1 MRLDRSVPR
10 SLHVARMHLKP
21 MQHAC
26 FTLLHCC
33 LSARTRECARAHL
46 LMWASAWV
54 CVCES
59 SFVCLCVCMRAGLCV
74 GLRACVLTS
83 SALCVCAF
91 ACVLAAV
98 HCYAGGHYSRVLS
111 GCSAGTCGTST
122 ESTRR
127 VLEGIIAVLKIQS
140 RGTQGVLVLMGCTL
154 GYLGG
159 TPRKC
164 VRACDAVHL
173 LGLCGTSQQ
182 GRTTLHGSSWRT
194 DRTGWVLDEYSRQL
208 YVLRSIAARASAQ

>member
-1 MRLDRSVPR
+1 MRTGLDRSVPR
-10 SLHVARMHLKP
+10 ALHVARMHRKP
-21 MQHAC
+21 LQPVV
-26 FTLLHCC
+26 HCC
-33 LSARTRECARAHL
+33 TPLGMHEGACAPARP
-46 LMWASAWV
+46 WAFA
-54 CVCES
+54 CVCIYES
-59 SFVCLCVCMRAGLCV
+59 SFVCVCVCMRAGLCV

-91 ACVLAAV
+91 ACVRAAV
-98 HCYAGGHYSRVLS
+98 HCYAGVHFSGVLS

-127 VLEGIIAVLKIQS
+127 VLEGIIGVLKIQS
-140 RGTQGVLVLMGCTL
+140 RGTQGVLMLMGCTL

-173 LGLCGTSQQ
+173 LGLCGTSQR

-208 YVLRSIAARASAQ
+208 HVLRSIAARASAQ